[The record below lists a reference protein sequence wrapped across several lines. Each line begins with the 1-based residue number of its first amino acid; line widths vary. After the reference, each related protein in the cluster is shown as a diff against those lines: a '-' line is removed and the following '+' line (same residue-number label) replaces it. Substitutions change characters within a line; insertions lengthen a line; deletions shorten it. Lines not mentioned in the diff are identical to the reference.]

1 MNYWLNP
8 QERIMGMLQNVY
20 EKETKFKDKSM
31 IAFQADFVSNAVL
44 PSFVGI
50 GKSVAR
56 GFGTLEAI

>member
-1 MNYWLNP
+1 
-8 QERIMGMLQNVY
+8 
-20 EKETKFKDKSM
+20 M